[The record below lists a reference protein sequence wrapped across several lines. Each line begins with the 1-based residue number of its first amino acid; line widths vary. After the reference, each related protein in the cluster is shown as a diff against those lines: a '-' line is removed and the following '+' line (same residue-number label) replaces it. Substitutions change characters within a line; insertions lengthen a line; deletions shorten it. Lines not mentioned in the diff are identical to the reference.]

1 MQPPLD
7 PYLPDAVFVAASATA
22 GAAAAGAAVAAAA
35 VAAAAAS
42 AAVFEACDAAL
53 ASCLLSTKLEA
64 VSLSD

>member
-35 VAAAAAS
+35 VAAAS

>member
-7 PYLPDAVFVAASATA
+7 PYLPDAVFVAAIATA
-22 GAAAAGAAVAAAA
+22 GAAAAGAAVAVA
-35 VAAAAAS
+35 AAAAAS